1 MKIWKAQSDSDYSDQ
16 PEFFFFFKKTKK
28 KAHETHRSN
37 DKDSVHK

>member
-1 MKIWKAQSDSDYSDQ
+1 MKIWKAQSDYSLSFC
-16 PEFFFFFKKTKK
+16 FFK

>member
-16 PEFFFFFKKTKK
+16 TEFVLKNPK